1 MGKRKTA
8 VAVEHGNRL
17 PEVAV
22 ISLSLVVSS
31 NTMAKFLTGEVYI
44 IVNTASQRKIWASS
58 LQMNICCE
66 IEMAPLLRAEVQI
79 FGRDSVVQVDQH
91 PCSPKLLLVSLIS
104 DGARVL

>member
-22 ISLSLVVSS
+22 ISLSLVVSN
-31 NTMAKFLTGEVYI
+31 NTMVTFLTGEVYI

-66 IEMAPLLRAEVQI
+66 IEMAPLLRAEVQ
-79 FGRDSVVQVDQH
+79 
-91 PCSPKLLLVSLIS
+91 SLWKRFS
-104 DGARVL
+104 NAGGPAPMLTQAPPGFPNL